1 MLDHLIRNG
10 TVVDGSGRPGV
21 RADVGIRDG
30 RIAAIG
36 DIDESA
42 QVTVDATGMIV
53 APGFIDPHTH
63 YDAQLLWDPYASPSS
78 LHGVTTVIGGNC
90 GFTLAPLAAGDADYI
105 RRMMAMVEGMP
116 LVALET
122 GVEWNWTSFAEYLD
136 RLDGKIGLNAGF
148 LVGHCA
154 LRRAV
159 MGKEATGNVADD
171 KQLAAMATM
180 LHDALAAGG
189 LGFSSSQ
196 ARTHSDGDHNPVAS
210 RFASRDELL
219 ALAKVVREHPGTT
232 LEFITDGCL
241 DQFSDQEID
250 LMVSMSLA
258 AGRPMNWNV
267 MGVSARA
274 AERHEHQLSAGS
286 RAKEAGAKIVAL
298 TMPMLGGLKMSF
310 LDYCALHSMP
320 GLKEVLSLPVSGRM
334 AVFRDPASRQW
345 VREKAETV
353 TGALAA
359 LARWGRYEIG
369 ETVSSANAGLSGRT
383 VAEIARERGKD
394 DYETLIE
401 ILLNDEMATAL
412 WPIPSDDD
420 DESWKLRLQV
430 WRDERAII
438 GGSDA
443 GAHLDR
449 MCGARYP
456 TAFLGNIVRDRG
468 LLSVEEAVHMM
479 TDVPARL
486 FGLKERGR
494 LEVGWH
500 ADVVVFD
507 PKTVAP
513 ERIHT
518 KRDLPGDTERLFA
531 GATGVHRVLV
541 NGREIVVDGEETG
554 ELAGT
559 LLRSGRDTET
569 VEIGA
574 NVT

>member
-1 MLDHLIRNG
+1 MLDYLIKNG

-21 RADVGIRDG
+21 RADIGIRDG
-30 RIAAIG
+30 RIVAIG
-36 DIDESA
+36 DLDEDA
-42 QVTVDATGMIV
+42 ITTFDATDRIV

-116 LVALET
+116 LPALEQ
-122 GVEWNWTSFAEYLD
+122 GIEWNWHTFPEYLD

-159 MGKEATGNVADD
+159 MGKEATGNEAND
-171 KQLAAMATM
+171 KQIGAMAEM

-189 LGFSSSQ
+189 LGFSSSR
-196 ARTHSDGDHNPVAS
+196 AHTHNDGDNNPVAS
-210 RFASRDELL
+210 RFASREELL
-219 ALAKVVREHPGTT
+219 TLSKVVREHPGTT

-241 DQFSDQEID
+241 DQFDDQEID
-250 LMVSMSLA
+250 LMVGMSLA
-258 AGRPMNWNV
+258 ARRPMNWNV
-267 MGVSARA
+267 MGVSARTP
-274 AERHEHQLSAGS
+274 ERHEHQLSAGS

-345 VREKAETV
+345 VRQKAESV

-369 ETVSSANAGLSGRT
+369 ETVSPANAGLSGRT
-383 VAEIARERGKD
+383 VADIAGERGQD
-394 DYETLIE
+394 EFDTLVE
-401 ILLNDEMATAL
+401 ILLHDEMATAL

-420 DESWKLRLQV
+420 DASWKLRLQV
-430 WRDERAII
+430 WRDERAMI

-456 TAFLGNIVRDRG
+456 TAFLGNVVRDRG

-486 FGLKERGR
+486 FGLKQRGR

-507 PKTVAP
+507 PATVAP
-513 ERIHT
+513 ERINT
-518 KRDLPGDTERLFA
+518 KHDLPGGTERVFA
-531 GATGVHRVLV
+531 GANGIHRVLV
-541 NGREIVVDGEETG
+541 NGHETVVDGKETG
-554 ELAGT
+554 ALAGT

-569 VEIGA
+569 VEVGA
-574 NVT
+574 PN

>member
-1 MLDHLIRNG
+1 MLDFLIKNG
-10 TVVDGSGRPGV
+10 TVVDGSGKPGA
-21 RADVGIRDG
+21 RTDVGIKDG

-36 DIDESA
+36 AISEDATETI
-42 QVTVDATGMIV
+42 DATGLVI

-63 YDAQLLWDPYASPSS
+63 YDAQLLWDPFASPSN

-90 GFTLAPLAAGDADYI
+90 GFTLAPLAKGDADYI

-116 LVALET
+116 LTALEQ
-122 GVEWNWTSFAEYLD
+122 GVEWDWQSFAEYLD
-136 RLDGKIGLNAGF
+136 RLDGKIGINAGF

-159 MGKEATGNVADD
+159 MGSAGTGGEASG
-171 KQLAAMATM
+171 QEIAAMAAM

-196 ARTHSDGDHNPVAS
+196 AHTHSDGDHNPVAS

-219 ALAKVVREHPGTT
+219 ALAGVVREHAGTT

-241 DQFSDQEID
+241 DQFKEQEID
-250 LMVSMSLA
+250 LMIAMSLA
-258 AGRPMNWNV
+258 ARRPMNWNV
-267 MGVSARA
+267 MGVSARSPT
-274 AERHEHQLSAGS
+274 RHEHQLSAGS
-286 RAKEAGAKIVAL
+286 RAKTAGARIVAL
-298 TMPMLGGLKMSF
+298 TMPLLGGLKMSF

-320 GLKEVLSLPVSGRM
+320 GLKEVLGLPVSGRM

-345 VREKAETV
+345 VREKAESV

-369 ETVSSANAGLSGRT
+369 ETFAPENANLSGRS
-383 VAEIARERGKD
+383 VASIAAERGMD
-394 DYETLIE
+394 EYETLVD
-401 ILLNDEMATAL
+401 ILLKDEMRTAL

-420 DESWKLRLQV
+420 DASWQLRLQV
-430 WRDERAII
+430 WRDERAMI

-456 TAFLGNIVRDRG
+456 SAFLGDIVRERG
-468 LLSVEEAVHMM
+468 LLPLEEAVHMM

-486 FGLKERGR
+486 FGLRERGR
-494 LEVGWH
+494 LEPGWH
-500 ADVVVFD
+500 ADIVVFD
-507 PKTVAP
+507 PQTIAP

-518 KRDLPGDTERLFA
+518 RSDLPGGTERLFA
-531 GATGVHRVLV
+531 GATGIHRVFV
-541 NGREIVVDGEETG
+541 NGRATIVDGKETG
-554 ELAGT
+554 ELPGT

-569 VEIGA
+569 VEVGG
-574 NVT
+574 

>member
-1 MLDHLIRNG
+1 MLDFLIRNA
-10 TVVDGSGRPGV
+10 TVVDGSGQPGV
-21 RADVGIRDG
+21 RADVAIQDG
-30 RIAAIG
+30 RIAAVG
-36 DIDESA
+36 
-42 QVTVDATGMIV
+42 TVDEAATKSIDADGLV
-53 APGFIDPHTH
+53 LAPGFIDPHTH

-90 GFTLAPLAAGDADYI
+90 GFTLAPLAEGDADYI

-116 LVALET
+116 LAALEQ
-122 GVEWNWTSFAEYLD
+122 GVAWNWSSFAEYLD
-136 RLDGKIGLNAGF
+136 RLDGKIGLNAAF

-154 LRRAV
+154 LRRSV
-159 MGKEATGNVADD
+159 MGVDATGNEADAR
-171 KQLAAMATM
+171 QIEAMATM

-196 ARTHSDGDHNPVAS
+196 ARTHNDGDHNPVAS
-210 RFASRDELL
+210 RFASREELL
-219 ALAKVVREHPGTT
+219 ALSRAVREHPGTT

-241 DQFSDQEID
+241 DQFSDQEIE
-250 LMVSMSLA
+250 LMVAMSKA
-258 AGRPMNWNV
+258 ADRPMNWNV

-274 AERHEHQLSAGS
+274 PERHEHQLSAGS
-286 RAKEAGAKIVAL
+286 RAKQAGARIVAL

-334 AVFRDPASRQW
+334 AVFRDSASRQW
-345 VREKAETV
+345 VRDKAESV

-369 ETVSSANAGLSGRT
+369 ETISPANSGLSGRT
-383 VAEIARERGKD
+383 VADIARERGRD
-394 DYETLIE
+394 EYETLVE

-456 TAFLGNIVRDRG
+456 TAFLGNIVRERG
-468 LLSVEEAVHMM
+468 LLPLEEAVHMM

-486 FGLKERGR
+486 FGLKQRGGI
-494 LEVGWH
+494 EPGWH
-500 ADVVVFD
+500 AALVVFD
-507 PKTVAP
+507 PETVAP
-513 ERIHT
+513 GRIHT
-518 KRDLPGDTERLFA
+518 KRDLPGGTERLFA
-531 GATGVHRVLV
+531 GAAGIERVFV
-541 NGREIVVDGEETG
+541 NGREIVVGGKETG

-569 VEIGA
+569 VSVA
-574 NVT
+574 SA

>member
-1 MLDHLIRNG
+1 MLDYLIRNG
-10 TVVDGSGRPGV
+10 TVVDGSGSPGV

-30 RIAAIG
+30 RIVAVG
-36 DIDESA
+36 DIDEPA
-42 QVTVDATGMIV
+42 ATTLDASGFVV

-63 YDAQLLWDPYASPSS
+63 YDAQLLWDPWASPSS

-90 GFTLAPLAAGDADYI
+90 GFTLAPLAPGDADYT

-116 LVALET
+116 LTALEE
-122 GVEWNWTSFAEYLD
+122 GIEWDWNSWAEYLD
-136 RLDGKIGLNAGF
+136 RLDGRIGLNAGF

-159 MGKEATGNVADD
+159 MGRNATGNEADA
-171 KQLAAMATM
+171 KQVEAMATM

-196 ARTHSDGDHNPVAS
+196 AHTHNDGDHNPVAS
-210 RFASRDELL
+210 RFAGRSELL
-219 ALAKVVREHPGTT
+219 ALAAVVREHPGTT

-250 LMVSMSLA
+250 LMVAMSLA
-258 AGRPMNWNV
+258 ARRPMNWNV
-267 MGVSARA
+267 MGVSARNPA
-274 AERHEHQLSAGS
+274 RHEHQLNAGS
-286 RAKEAGAKIVAL
+286 RAKAAGARIVAL

-320 GLKEVLSLPVSGRM
+320 GLKEVLGLPVSGRM

-369 ETVSSANAGLSGRT
+369 ETVSPENAGLTGRT
-383 VAEIARERGKD
+383 VAEIARERGQD
-394 DYETLIE
+394 EYETLVE
-401 ILLNDEMATAL
+401 ILLHDGLATAL

-456 TAFLGNIVRDRG
+456 TAFLGSVVRDRG
-468 LLSVEEAVHMM
+468 LLPLEEAIHMM

-486 FGLKERGR
+486 FGLRQRGR
-494 LEVGWH
+494 LEAGWH
-500 ADVVVFD
+500 ADIVIFD
-507 PKTVAP
+507 PETIAP
-513 ERIHT
+513 DRIHT
-518 KRDLPGDTERLFA
+518 RRDLPGGTERLFA
-531 GATGVHRVLV
+531 GATGIHRVLV
-541 NGREIVVDGEETG
+541 NGREIVVDGRETG
-554 ELAGT
+554 VLAGT

-569 VEIGA
+569 VEIGG
-574 NVT
+574 

>member
-1 MLDHLIRNG
+1 MLDFLIRNG

-21 RADVGIRDG
+21 RADVGIRAG
-30 RIAAIG
+30 RIVALGAVGEAAQTT
-36 DIDESA
+36 IDA
-42 QVTVDATGMIV
+42 DGLVV

-90 GFTLAPLAAGDADYI
+90 GFTLAPLAPGDADYT

-116 LVALET
+116 LAALES
-122 GVEWNWTSFAEYLD
+122 GVDWNWNTFAEYLD
-136 RLDGKIGLNAGF
+136 RLDGRIGLNAGF

-159 MGKEATGNVADD
+159 MGAGATGNEASGV
-171 KQLAAMATM
+171 QTAAMAAM
-180 LHDALAAGG
+180 LREALAAGG

-196 ARTHSDGDHNPVAS
+196 ARTHNDGDGNPVAS

-219 ALAKVVREHPGTT
+219 ALAAVVGEHPGTT

-250 LMVSMSLA
+250 LMVAMSLA
-258 AGRPMNWNV
+258 ARRPMNWNV
-267 MGVSARA
+267 MGVSARSP
-274 AERHEHQLSAGS
+274 ERHEHQLRAGS
-286 RAKEAGAKIVAL
+286 RANEAGARIVAL

-320 GLKEVLSLPVSGRM
+320 GLKEVLALPLSGRI

-369 ETVSSANAGLSGRT
+369 ETVSPANEGLSGRT
-383 VAEIARERGKD
+383 VADIARERGQD
-394 DYETLIE
+394 EYETLVE
-401 ILLNDEMATAL
+401 ILLHDGLATGL

-420 DESWKLRLQV
+420 DASWKLRLQV
-430 WRDERAII
+430 WRDERAMI

-456 TAFLGNIVRDRG
+456 TAFLGHVVRERG
-468 LLSVEEAVHMM
+468 LLPLEEAVHMM
-479 TDVPARL
+479 TEVPARL
-486 FGLKERGR
+486 FGLRQRGR
-494 LEVGWH
+494 IEVGWH
-500 ADVVVFD
+500 ADLVVFD
-507 PKTVAP
+507 PRTVAP
-513 ERIHT
+513 GRIHT
-518 KRDLPGDTERLFA
+518 RRDLPGGTERLFA
-531 GATGVHRVLV
+531 GATGVHRVFV
-541 NGREIVVDGEETG
+541 NGSEIVVDGRETG
-554 ELAGT
+554 TLAGT
-559 LLRSGRDTET
+559 VLRSGRDTET
-569 VEIGA
+569 VAVGA
-574 NVT
+574 GS

>member
-1 MLDHLIRNG
+1 MLDYLIRNG
-10 TVVDGSGRPGV
+10 TVVDGSGTPGV

-30 RIAAIG
+30 RIVAVG
-36 DIDESA
+36 DIGETA
-42 QVTVDATGMIV
+42 RTTLDASGLVV

-90 GFTLAPLAAGDADYI
+90 GFTLAPLAPGDADYT

-116 LVALET
+116 LAALEE
-122 GVEWNWTSFAEYLD
+122 GIDWNWSSYAEYLD
-136 RLDGKIGLNAGF
+136 RLDGRIGLNAGF

-159 MGKEATGNVADD
+159 MGRDATGNEADA
-171 KQLAAMATM
+171 KQVEAMATM

-196 ARTHSDGDHNPVAS
+196 AHTHNDGDHNPVAS
-210 RFASRDELL
+210 RFASRSELL
-219 ALAKVVREHPGTT
+219 ALSAVVREHPGTT

-250 LMVSMSLA
+250 LMVAMSLTA
-258 AGRPMNWNV
+258 RRPMNWNV
-267 MGVSARA
+267 MGVSARNA
-274 AERHEHQLSAGS
+274 ARHEHQLSAGS
-286 RAKEAGAKIVAL
+286 RAQAAGARIVAL

-320 GLKEVLSLPVSGRM
+320 GLKEVLGLPVSGRM

-369 ETVSSANAGLSGRT
+369 ETVSPENAGLTGRT
-383 VAEIARERGKD
+383 IAEIARERGQD
-394 DYETLIE
+394 EYETLVE
-401 ILLNDEMATAL
+401 ILLHDGLATAL

-420 DESWKLRLQV
+420 DASWKLRLQV

-456 TAFLGNIVRDRG
+456 TAFLGNVVRDRG
-468 LLSVEEAVHMM
+468 LLSLEEAVHMM

-486 FGLKERGR
+486 FGLRQRGR
-494 LEVGWH
+494 LEAGWY

-507 PKTVAP
+507 PKTIAP

-518 KRDLPGDTERLFA
+518 RRDLPGGTERLFA
-531 GATGVHRVLV
+531 GATGIHRVLV
-541 NGREIVVDGEETG
+541 NGREIVVDGKETG
-554 ELAGT
+554 TLAGT

-569 VEIGA
+569 VEVGA
-574 NVT
+574 